1 MSWEH
6 IGISEMIKVEPS
18 MEGDEESKAQ
28 GGQKSRYANVFIM
41 LVWTVAGFLGLLPF
55 KIDKE
60 TKECSFKWFSTET
73 IFAFARLV
81 LFNIPLS
88 VLPCVLFLLN
98 FNAEWGD
105 DDDADKNQWGKNNE
119 TGNLSSAELV
129 QTIDYFSNFSLFFL
143 SKLQKQRVFRQNQ
156 ATKNQILQNY
166 VFPNKVIA

>member
-1 MSWEH
+1 
-6 IGISEMIKVEPS
+6 MIKVEPS
-18 MEGDEESKAQ
+18 MDTDGESKAQ
-28 GGQKSRYANVFIM
+28 RGKKSRYANVFAM
-41 LVWTVAGFLGLLPF
+41 SVWTVAGFLGLLPF

-60 TKECSFKWFSTET
+60 TKECSFKWFSTKT

-88 VLPCVLFLLN
+88 VLPCVLFFLN
-98 FNAEWGD
+98 FNAEWGG
-105 DDDADKNQWGKNNE
+105 DDADENQWGKNNE

-156 ATKNQILQNY
+156 ATKNQMLQNY

>member
-1 MSWEH
+1 MDTD
-6 IGISEMIKVEPS
+6 G
-18 MEGDEESKAQ
+18 ESKAQ
-28 GGQKSRYANVFIM
+28 RGKKSRYANVFAM
-41 LVWTVAGFLGLLPF
+41 SVWTVAGFLGLLPF

-60 TKECSFKWFSTET
+60 SKECSFKWFSTKT

-98 FNAEWGD
+98 FNAEWGG
-105 DDDADKNQWGKNNE
+105 DDADENQWGKNNE

-143 SKLQKQRVFRQNQ
+143 SKLQKQNLSDKIRQLKIKIFKIMSFRIKFLLDN
-156 ATKNQILQNY
+156 TY
-166 VFPNKVIA
+166 

>member
-1 MSWEH
+1 MDT
-6 IGISEMIKVEPS
+6 
-18 MEGDEESKAQ
+18 DEESKAQ
-28 GGQKSRYANVFIM
+28 RGKKSRYANAFAM
-41 LVWTVAGFLGLLPF
+41 SVWTVAGFLGLLPF

-60 TKECSFKWFSTET
+60 TKECSFKWFSTKT

-98 FNAEWGD
+98 FNAEWGG
-105 DDDADKNQWGKNNE
+105 DDADENQWGKNNE

-156 ATKNQILQNY
+156 ATKNQMLQNY
-166 VFPNKVIA
+166 VFPNKVIAW

>member
-1 MSWEH
+1 
-6 IGISEMIKVEPS
+6 MIKVEPS
-18 MEGDEESKAQ
+18 MDTDGESKAQ
-28 GGQKSRYANVFIM
+28 RGKKSRYANVFAM
-41 LVWTVAGFLGLLPF
+41 SVWTVAGFLGLLPF

-60 TKECSFKWFSTET
+60 TKECSFKWFSTKT

-98 FNAEWGD
+98 FNAEWGG
-105 DDDADKNQWGKNNE
+105 DDADENQWGKNNE

-143 SKLQKQRVFRQNQ
+143 SKLQKQKVVRQNQ
-156 ATKNQILQNY
+156 ATKNQNFQNY
-166 VFPNKVIA
+166 VFPNKVFAC

>member
-1 MSWEH
+1 
-6 IGISEMIKVEPS
+6 MIKVEPS
-18 MEGDEESKAQ
+18 MDTDEESKAQ
-28 GGQKSRYANVFIM
+28 SGKKSRFANVFAM

-60 TKECSFKWFSTET
+60 TKECSFKWFSTKT

-98 FNAEWGD
+98 FNAEWGG
-105 DDDADKNQWGKNNE
+105 DDADENQWGKNNE

-143 SKLQKQRVFRQNQ
+143 SKLQKQKVVRQNQ

>member
-1 MSWEH
+1 
-6 IGISEMIKVEPS
+6 MIKVEPS
-18 MEGDEESKAQ
+18 MDTDGESKAQ
-28 GGQKSRYANVFIM
+28 RGKKSRYANVFAM
-41 LVWTVAGFLGLLPF
+41 SVWTVAGFLGLLPF

-81 LFNIPLS
+81 LFNAPLS
-88 VLPCVLFLLN
+88 VLPCILFLLN
-98 FNAEWGD
+98 FNAEWGG
-105 DDDADKNQWGKNNE
+105 DDADENQWGKNNE

-143 SKLQKQRVFRQNQ
+143 SKLQKQKVVRQNQ

>member
-1 MSWEH
+1 
-6 IGISEMIKVEPS
+6 MIKVEPS
-18 MEGDEESKAQ
+18 MDTDEETKAQ
-28 GGQKSRYANVFIM
+28 RGKRSKYANVFIM
-41 LVWTVAGFLGLLPF
+41 SVWTLAGFLGLLPF

-81 LFNIPLS
+81 LFNVPLS
-88 VLPCVLFLLN
+88 VLPCGLFFFN
-98 FNAEWGD
+98 FNAEWGG
-105 DDDADKNQWGKNNE
+105 DDADTNPWGKNNE

-143 SKLQKQRVFRQNQ
+143 SKLQKQKVFRQNQ

>member
-1 MSWEH
+1 
-6 IGISEMIKVEPS
+6 MIKVEPS
-18 MEGDEESKAQ
+18 MDTDEESKAQ
-28 GGQKSRYANVFIM
+28 RGKKSRYANVFAM
-41 LVWTVAGFLGLLPF
+41 LVWTVAAFLGLLPF

-60 TKECSFKWFSTET
+60 TKEFSFKWFSTET

-81 LFNIPLS
+81 LFNVPLS
-88 VLPCVLFLLN
+88 ILPCVLFLFN
-98 FNAEWGD
+98 FNAEWGGE
-105 DDDADKNQWGKNNE
+105 DDADKNQWGKNNE
-119 TGNLSSAELV
+119 TGTLSSAELV

>member
-28 GGQKSRYANVFIM
+28 GGQKSRYANVFKI

-81 LFNIPLS
+81 LFNVPLS
-88 VLPCVLFLLN
+88 VLPCVLFFLN
-98 FNAEWGD
+98 FNAEWGGD
-105 DDDADKNQWGKNNE
+105 DTDKNQWAGKNNE

-143 SKLQKQRVFRQNQ
+143 SKLQKQ
-156 ATKNQILQNY
+156 
-166 VFPNKVIA
+166 NKYQKKSGK

>member
-6 IGISEMIKVEPS
+6 IGKSEMIKVEPS
-18 MEGDEESKAQ
+18 MEGDEDLKAQ
-28 GGQKSRYANVFIM
+28 RGKKSRYANVFVM

-73 IFAFARLV
+73 ISAFARLV
-81 LFNIPLS
+81 LFNVPLS
-88 VLPCVLFLLN
+88 VLPCILFFLN
-98 FNAEWGD
+98 FNAEWGG
-105 DDDADKNQWGKNNE
+105 DDADTNPWGENNE

-143 SKLQKQRVFRQNQ
+143 SKLQKQNKYQKKIRQIKSNF
-156 ATKNQILQNY
+156 AK
-166 VFPNKVIA
+166 

>member
-1 MSWEH
+1 
-6 IGISEMIKVEPS
+6 MIKVEPS
-18 MEGDEESKAQ
+18 MDTDGESKAQ
-28 GGQKSRYANVFIM
+28 RGKKSRYANAFAM
-41 LVWTVAGFLGLLPF
+41 SVWTVAGFLGLLPF

-60 TKECSFKWFSTET
+60 TKECSFKWFSTKT

-88 VLPCVLFLLN
+88 VLPCVLFFLN
-98 FNAEWGD
+98 FNAEWGG
-105 DDDADKNQWGKNNE
+105 DDADENQWGKNNE

-156 ATKNQILQNY
+156 ATKNQMLQNY